1 MKIDEYQDI
10 ANLSEPMVNQ
20 DNSIN
25 MEHYYINR
33 SQEEEV
39 EQKVSKIIFTN
50 SQPVRM
56 PLAFT
61 HKRNR
66 EKVVKFKK
74 H

>member
-50 SQPVRM
+50 S
-56 PLAFT
+56 
-61 HKRNR
+61 
-66 EKVVKFKK
+66 
-74 H
+74 